1 MRHGHRGGFRSRSAR
16 AGASVSPSA
25 AATSS
30 PHGRHA
36 PAGARPTAACILIRR
51 SRRSYECPQSITCP
65 SAMIGGRVA
74 WTLPSRAVI
83 QTKVGLMAY
92 LALAWAAP
100 LHPRA
105 AEAHRRVDLSVSRH
119 DPSLVTLSSFATRR
133 GAVEARPQTRDRA
146 TPLTERRRMVVR
158 LREPGRC
165 SRLCPRS
172 NVELRPSPAP
182 RCLSPRR
189 VHSAPI
195 ANGLRGSV
203 SRPHAV

>member
-1 MRHGHRGGFRSRSAR
+1 M
-16 AGASVSPSA
+16 
-25 AATSS
+25 
-30 PHGRHA
+30 
-36 PAGARPTAACILIRR
+36 PTAACILIRR

-119 DPSLVTLSSFATRR
+119 HPSLVTLSSFATRR
-133 GAVEARPQTRDRA
+133 GAVKARPADAWPCDAIDRA
-146 TPLTERRRMVVR
+146 PPYGRPATRARALFAALSEVECRTASESDASLFEPQARPFRADCQRSSRICFTTACGVNCVMAASLPRRRMLVAATASA
-158 LREPGRC
+158 EP
-165 SRLCPRS
+165 
-172 NVELRPSPAP
+172 V
-182 RCLSPRR
+182 
-189 VHSAPI
+189 
-195 ANGLRGSV
+195 
-203 SRPHAV
+203 